1 MPNFTFK
8 TEDGRPERVIVW
20 SAGIGLAAII
30 LAFLLSI
37 AAVFAVPFLL
47 ILRLV

>member
-8 TEDGRPERVIVW
+8 TEDGRPERICVY
-20 SAGIGLAAII
+20 AMGIGLAAII
-30 LAFLLSI
+30 IAFLLSI

-47 ILRLV
+47 ILRLI